1 MSELQSCY
9 WIDMH
14 RTKDGFILV
23 YKQRGKHKKL
33 SFKNRNDPILFE
45 MNFKM
50 LVLTWILKHKLQFI
64 IQVWT

>member
-33 SFKNRNDPILFE
+33 
-45 MNFKM
+45 
-50 LVLTWILKHKLQFI
+50 
-64 IQVWT
+64 